1 MIVEANCEVESVEE
15 VSVAVLG
22 VDEALVTAVWVE
34 FAVLAL
40 QKENV
45 PVDFNN
51 ALDARSITRLAT
63 TPGFEDKR
71 SSVWEKCDE
80 ASCVVRVS

>member
-22 VDEALVTAVWVE
+22 VDEAFVAAVWVE

-51 ALDARSITRLAT
+51 ALDARSITRLAI

-71 SSVWEKCDE
+71 SSVWEKCEE
-80 ASCVVRVS
+80 ASCVVRVT